1 MSTLGRP
8 STFKEEY
15 CDIAIDFMSKG
26 FSQTALA
33 GHLSISK
40 DTLFEWIRLHP
51 SFADANNI
59 AKPKRVEALERTLL
73 TTESSAVVNSRKF
86 ALLNADAKEWRCEAQ
101 LRVGN
106 IEDETLKIETIERV
120 FVGVNEANDS
130 DS

>member
-8 STFKEEY
+8 SSFKEEY

-40 DTLFEWIRLHP
+40 DTLFEWIKLHP
-51 SFADANNI
+51 NFADAINI

-73 TTESSAVVNSRKF
+73 TTESSAVVNARKF

-120 FVGVNEANDS
+120 FVGVNETNDS